1 MEEQRLPGLGAH
13 DVELMSAPDGER
25 LLAVA
30 NQGDGADCAT
40 GSLDVYALRSSRW
53 ALVQRL
59 RAGCATYASSFV
71 LAGMLHVA
79 LAVERTGA
87 DESDQQSYR
96 AESPVYVYKA
106 RGSVAGRSGLEL
118 QTDPWTDLGTAVASL
133 D

>member
-40 GSLDVYALRSSRW
+40 GSLDVYARRSGRW

-96 AESPVYVYKA
+96 AESPVYVY
-106 RGSVAGRSGLEL
+106 RGSAAGRSGLGL
-118 QTDPWTDLGTAVASL
+118 QTDPWTVGGTAVASPG
-133 D
+133 

>member
-1 MEEQRLPGLGAH
+1 
-13 DVELMSAPDGER
+13 MSAPDGER
-25 LLAVA
+25 LLGVA

-40 GSLDVYALRSSRW
+40 GSLDVYARRSGRW

-71 LAGMLHVA
+71 LAGKLHVA

-96 AESPVYVYKA
+96 AESPVYVYNGLGF
-106 RGSVAGRSGLEL
+106 GSWTVDSNFNRVPRRRQLVDVALY
-118 QTDPWTDLGTAVASL
+118 
-133 D
+133 

>member
-40 GSLDVYALRSSRW
+40 GSLDVYAHRSGRW

-71 LAGMLHVA
+71 LAGRLHVA

-87 DESDQQSYR
+87 DESPTSR
-96 AESPVYVYKA
+96 ATAPTRPSTCTKA
-106 RGSVAGRSGLEL
+106 RGSASGRSTRTSSG
-118 QTDPWTDLGTAVASL
+118 SL
-133 D
+133 RR

>member
-40 GSLDVYALRSSRW
+40 GSLDVYARRSGRW

-71 LAGMLHVA
+71 LAGRLHVA

-96 AESPVYVYKA
+96 AESPVYVYKGK
-106 RGSVAGRSGLEL
+106 RLGIWTVDSNFKRIPETVLEDYDLVVA
-118 QTDPWTDLGTAVASL
+118 
-133 D
+133 